1 MPVRGMKRRE
11 FVAALGGAA
20 AWPLVARAQQA
31 SKIYRIGIVSAGPVP
46 PSKIQSAFFD
56 GLRDL
61 GWIEGKNIAF
71 EQRYA
76 DNHLERLPDLA
87 ADLVHLHEDVIVAAG
102 TLALLAAK
110 RATASIPI
118 VMTGA
123 GDPLGSGLIAS
134 LARPSG
140 NITGLNLMAPDLA
153 GKRVEMLKE
162 LLPTLSQVAVI
173 WNGANPYSAV
183 VFKETQ
189 RTAQSLS
196 INIRSIA
203 VGDPSDLDG
212 ALDAAPGERLGAL
225 ITVEDLLTL
234 SLRRK
239 IIDFAAAHHLPAMY
253 GLREFAEV
261 GGLIAYG
268 ADLSDLW
275 RRAASDVS
283 KILEGAQP
291 FDVPVEPP
299 TKFELVINL
308 RTAKTLGLGIP
319 PTLLARADEVIE

>member
-1 MPVRGMKRRE
+1 MPIPGMKRRE

-140 NITGLNLMAPDLA
+140 NIHRAPPPTQSKKSTSPPSKSSSMILA
-153 GKRVEMLKE
+153 YAALSS
-162 LLPTLSQVAVI
+162 LSQTMRSCGSVGCLI
-173 WNGANPYSAV
+173 RYL
-183 VFKETQ
+183 
-189 RTAQSLS
+189 RSLPPGP
-196 INIRSIA
+196 
-203 VGDPSDLDG
+203 GD
-212 ALDAAPGERLGAL
+212 RFV
-225 ITVEDLLTL
+225 TT
-234 SLRRK
+234 
-239 IIDFAAAHHLPAMY
+239 
-253 GLREFAEV
+253 
-261 GGLIAYG
+261 
-268 ADLSDLW
+268 
-275 RRAASDVS
+275 
-283 KILEGAQP
+283 
-291 FDVPVEPP
+291 
-299 TKFELVINL
+299 
-308 RTAKTLGLGIP
+308 
-319 PTLLARADEVIE
+319 